1 MSDPSLVA
9 IFAHLDNCASPPCV
23 AVNEHKHAV
32 CDGIDGCD
40 LDVPLRQYYD
50 AALAWAEKRSAH

>member
-1 MSDPSLVA
+1 M
-9 IFAHLDNCASPPCV
+9 CV
-23 AVNEHKHAV
+23 SVNEHKHAV